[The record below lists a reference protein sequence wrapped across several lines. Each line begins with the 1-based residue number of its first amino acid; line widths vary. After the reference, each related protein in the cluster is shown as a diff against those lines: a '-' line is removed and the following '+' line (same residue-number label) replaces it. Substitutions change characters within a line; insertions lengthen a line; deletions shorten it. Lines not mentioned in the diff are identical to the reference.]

1 MTETSNVSAAIVNT
15 VFDAVR
21 RPKRGMIVWLKS
33 DVYKRLRPKDPN
45 ERAWV
50 IVQADWIQE
59 NPNAPYTIIA
69 PITTRKLGDPTES
82 GSKNVYVTPPFVK
95 EPSFILCGEMQTIEI
110 ADIERALKPKLP
122 KKVAEDLVYALQSV
136 LGL

>member
-1 MTETSNVSAAIVNT
+1 MTETSNGNATANT
-15 VFDAVR
+15 PFDAAR
-21 RPKRGMIVWLKS
+21 RPKRGMIVWLKT

-69 PITTRKLGDPTES
+69 PITTRKSGDPTGS

-95 EPSFILCGEMQTIEI
+95 EASFILCGEIQTVEV
-110 ADIERALKPKLP
+110 ADIERAVNSKMP
-122 KKVAEDLVYALQSV
+122 KKVAEDLAYALQSV